1 MLKLFESWR
10 KYSQEEEWKEDARKS
25 VDSETLKLIKHYV
38 EPLPIKAIYLYGS
51 SALSPDEREEQDRD
65 KRGRS
70 LAFDE
75 RDKDIWVQL
84 DMEYD
89 LDLMDEIHD
98 NWESSSEFDSLQNMT
113 PIYDV
118 KLAAKDEAVD
128 EPHILL
134 TTELL

>member
-1 MLKLFESWR
+1 MKLLFENWR

-25 VDSETLKLIKHYV
+25 VDSETLKLIKDYI

-51 SALSPDEREEQDRD
+51 SALSPDEQEEQDRD

-70 LAFDE
+70 LASDE

-89 LDLMDEIHD
+89 PDLMDEIHD
-98 NWESSSEFDSLQNMT
+98 NWEKSDEFWDVQDMG
-113 PIYDV
+113 YDV
-118 KLAAKDEAVD
+118 RLAAKDEAVD

>member
-10 KYSQEEEWKEDARKS
+10 KYSQEEWKEDARKS

-89 LDLMDEIHD
+89 PDLMDEIHD
-98 NWESSSEFDSLQNMT
+98 NWEKSDEFWDVQDMG
-113 PIYDV
+113 YDV
-118 KLAAKDEAVD
+118 RLAAKDEAVD